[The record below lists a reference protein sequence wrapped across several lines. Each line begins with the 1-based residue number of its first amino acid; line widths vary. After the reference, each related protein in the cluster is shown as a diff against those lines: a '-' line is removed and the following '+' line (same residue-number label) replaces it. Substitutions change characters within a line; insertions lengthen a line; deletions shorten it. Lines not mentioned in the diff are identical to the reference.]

1 MIMNGEAKDGEYIYK
16 GGRTSLST
24 RGRRALAPFSP
35 YIKAVNDAK
44 KNPWSLA
51 NPDGYFVMATAESI
65 LSFDLVHEKIRNCR
79 EVPATVGLYGNFRGG
94 ERLRNAISRMMERT
108 FMGIEVDPSHICISS
123 GVTAVLDLFFF
134 ATCNPGDG
142 CLIPA
147 PYFPAFDNDMS
158 IRNEVIPIPVMPTD
172 TRTYI
177 PTSKEMEEAVL
188 AAESKGVHA
197 RMLLVTNPGNPL
209 GTLYP
214 EATLKELLLWAV
226 KRGLHVLSDEIYANS
241 KFGPSVDEFVSM
253 EKVAKN
259 AVAEGLLSA
268 ELASELVHTAYGM
281 SKDFG
286 MNGFRVGCL
295 HTKNKDLLEF
305 WQNMGMFAAVS
316 NDTQH
321 ALAIM
326 LEDANFVDRY
336 VEENNRRL
344 KKSYELLTKS
354 FEAAGLRYMPACA
367 AMFCWL
373 DLRNLL
379 TEPTFAA
386 EDCLW
391 KEILDESRIVL
402 TPGQACHYAEPGF
415 FRVCYASMA
424 PASLEVACERLTRFA
439 EKKRRKRKSRGG
451 GFDSDNVVH
460 TDR

>member
-1 MIMNGEAKDGEYIYK
+1 
-16 GGRTSLST
+16 
-24 RGRRALAPFSP
+24 
-35 YIKAVNDAK
+35 
-44 KNPWSLA
+44 
-51 NPDGYFVMATAESI
+51 MATAESI
-65 LSFDLVHEKIRNCR
+65 LSFDLVHDKIRSCR

-108 FMGIEVDPSHICISS
+108 FMGVEVDPSHICISS

-158 IRNEVIPIPVMPTD
+158 IRNEVIPIPVQPTD

-177 PTSKEMEEAVL
+177 PTVHEMEEAVL
-188 AAESKGVHA
+188 AAESKGIRA

-253 EKVAKN
+253 EKVTKN
-259 AVAEGLLSA
+259 AVMEGLLSA
-268 ELASELVHTAYGM
+268 ETAAELVHTAYGM

-326 LEDANFVDRY
+326 LEDENFVDKY
-336 VEENNRRL
+336 VKENNRRL

-354 FEAAGLRYMPACA
+354 FEAANLRYMPACA

-373 DLRNLL
+373 DLKSLL
-379 TEPTFAA
+379 TEPTFTA
-386 EDCLW
+386 EDNLW
-391 KEILDESRIVL
+391 KEILDECRIVL

-424 PASLEVACERLTRFA
+424 PASLEIACARLTGFA
-439 EKKRRKRKSRGG
+439 EKKRRKRKSRDGQL
-451 GFDSDNVVH
+451 DIDTLRTNH
-460 TDR
+460 